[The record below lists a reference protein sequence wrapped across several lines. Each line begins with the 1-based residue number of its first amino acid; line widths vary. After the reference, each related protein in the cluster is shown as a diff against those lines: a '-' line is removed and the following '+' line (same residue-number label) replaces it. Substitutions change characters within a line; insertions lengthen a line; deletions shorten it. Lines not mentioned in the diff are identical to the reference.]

1 MLNPSTLYFLQELS
15 ENNEKTWFDQHRN
28 RYQAAKKDIEQL
40 AVQLIAGIGGF
51 DPTIATLTPSE
62 CMFRINRDVRFSA
75 NKAPYK
81 TSIDLWM
88 SKGGKKSVFAG
99 YYIRFEPGKSLFGA
113 GIYMPATPELKKVR
127 QEIVYCW
134 DEFQEI
140 LNTPAFH
147 SYFPSLEV
155 EGHRLS
161 RVPAG
166 YPPDH
171 RAADFLKLK
180 SYFGMTSLS
189 DQQTTSSGL
198 LEYVLQGM
206 KAAAPLVTFFN
217 RALNEEID

>member
-1 MLNPSTLYFLQELS
+1 
-15 ENNEKTWFDQHRN
+15 
-28 RYQAAKKDIEQL
+28 
-40 AVQLIAGIGGF
+40 
-51 DPTIATLTPSE
+51 
-62 CMFRINRDVRFSA
+62 
-75 NKAPYK
+75 
-81 TSIDLWM
+81 
-88 SKGGKKSVFAG
+88 
-99 YYIRFEPGKSLFGA
+99 LFGA

-140 LNTPAFH
+140 LNAPAFL

-206 KAAAPLVTFFN
+206 EAAAPLVTFFN
-217 RALNEEID
+217 RALDEEID